1 MKTSVMLESY
11 WADIER
17 LVRDGA
23 LRPALRL
30 SAAMPDICAALED
43 AQMKS
48 SFERY
53 VAWCKAWL
61 RIRAGV
67 SAKAEPGERLYR
79 LYDGQTAAALR
90 RMRMSRRA
98 RRERSLGRPRVGH
111 PVNRLQAFQ
120 IELVEALVDAGR
132 RWYREQGAQNALV
145 QRNLGRLL
153 VSG

>member
-17 LVRDGA
+17 LLREGT

-30 SAAMPDICAALED
+30 SAALPDICAALEH
-43 AQMKS
+43 ARMQS
-48 SFERY
+48 SRERY
-53 VAWCKAWL
+53 VAWCKTWL
-61 RIRAGV
+61 RSPAGF
-67 SAKAEPGERLYR
+67 SAKAEPGERLFH
-79 LYDGQTAAALR
+79 LHDGQTAAALR
-90 RMRMSRRA
+90 RLRMSRRA
-98 RRERSLGRPRVGH
+98 RRERALARPRVGH

-120 IELVEALVDAGR
+120 VELIEALVDAGR
-132 RWYREQGAQNALV
+132 RWYREQGAHNALV